1 MNISIVG
8 QNIKAIRESKNL
20 TAYKLAKLAKVGGA
34 TISEIESG
42 IRQELKSETLSK
54 IANALNVT
62 TDDLINAKDREEYVV
77 EDLED
82 TIDFLFSSDELT
94 LKGEQ
99 LTAAE
104 KELLKIAIEQKI
116 DEIIMMRA
124 MFKTNGIDTSN
135 AKTSRDLMSLRN
147 KIVHGGTR

>member
-1 MNISIVG
+1 MSISIVG

-20 TAYKLAKLAKVGGA
+20 TAYKLAKLAHVGGA

-62 TDDLINAKDREEYVV
+62 TDDLINAKDRQEYVV

-99 LTAAE
+99 LTVAE
-104 KELLKIAIEQKI
+104 KDLLKRAIEQKI
-116 DEIIMMRA
+116 DEIIMMRT
-124 MFKTNGIDTSN
+124 MFKTYGIDASSI
-135 AKTSRDLMSLRN
+135 KTSRDLMSLRN
-147 KIVHGGTR
+147 KIVHGGPR

>member
-20 TAYKLAKLAKVGGA
+20 TAYKLAKLSHVGGA

-42 IRQELKSETLSK
+42 KRQELKSETLSK

-62 TDDLINAKDREEYVV
+62 TDDLINAKDRQEYVV
-77 EDLED
+77 EDLES
-82 TIDFLFSSDELT
+82 TIDFLFMSDELT
-94 LKGEQ
+94 LKGEA
-99 LTAAE
+99 LTVAE

-116 DEIIMMRA
+116 DDIIMMRT
-124 MFKTNGIDTSN
+124 MFKAYEIDTSGIKN
-135 AKTSRDLMSLRN
+135 SKELMNLRN
-147 KIVHGGTR
+147 KLVHGGPR

>member
-8 QNIKAIRESKNL
+8 QNIKTIRESKNL
-20 TAYKLAKLAKVGGA
+20 TAYKLAKLAHVGGA

-42 IRQELKSETLSK
+42 TRQELKSETLSK

-62 TDDLINAKDREEYVV
+62 TDDLINAKDKQEYVV

-94 LKGEQ
+94 LKKEQ

-104 KELLKIAIEQKI
+104 KDLFKKAMEEKI

-124 MFKTNGIDTSN
+124 MFKAYGVDTSSV
-135 AKTSRDLMSLRN
+135 KTSKELMDLRN
-147 KIVHGGTR
+147 KLVHGGPR